1 MNRMS
6 KTASTV
12 NTLLGERRFVQMSND
27 CTRFLKKR
35 SAKAERHAARQE
47 ANEQVMDFGLSWPQ
61 EPVEQPPVTTRMTY
75 VAVDRA
81 KDRRGFDVF
90 VDSIEIFEQ
99 TFYVEPVDPSED
111 ISEDDGNHFIFSI
124 GKYIE
129 PVDGNFASYE
139 HVYLKVFV
147 AANYE
152 AAFDAAFRYCE
163 ANDLAFND
171 AYQYIAEQVGG

>member
-47 ANEQVMDFGLSWPQ
+47 ANEQVMGFDLSWSQ
-61 EPVEQPPVTTRMTY
+61 EPVEQPPVTTRMAY

-81 KDRRGFDVF
+81 KGRQSFDVF
-90 VDSIEIFEQ
+90 VDSIEVFEQ
-99 TFYVEPVDPSED
+99 TFYVEPTDS
-111 ISEDDGNHFIFSI
+111 SEDDSDDNGNYFIFSI

-129 PVDGNFASYE
+129 PVNGDSASYE
-139 HVYLKVFV
+139 HLYLKVFV
-147 AANYE
+147 ANNYE
-152 AAFDAAFRYCE
+152 EAFDAAFRYCE
-163 ANDLAFND
+163 ANDLVFND
-171 AYQYIAEQVGG
+171 AYKYIAEQVKG